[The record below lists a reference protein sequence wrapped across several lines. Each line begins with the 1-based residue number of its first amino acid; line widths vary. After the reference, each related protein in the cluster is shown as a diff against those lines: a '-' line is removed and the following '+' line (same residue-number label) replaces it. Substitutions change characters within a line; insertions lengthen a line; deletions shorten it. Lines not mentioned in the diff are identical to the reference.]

1 MRKFVLVFLCIIVAA
16 VAMAQDMIVKRDG
29 TVIPAKVERVSDSEI
44 MGLVSGRWG

>member
-16 VAMAQDMIVKRDG
+16 VMAQDMIVKRDG
-29 TVIPAKVERVSDSEI
+29 TVIPAKVERVSDSET